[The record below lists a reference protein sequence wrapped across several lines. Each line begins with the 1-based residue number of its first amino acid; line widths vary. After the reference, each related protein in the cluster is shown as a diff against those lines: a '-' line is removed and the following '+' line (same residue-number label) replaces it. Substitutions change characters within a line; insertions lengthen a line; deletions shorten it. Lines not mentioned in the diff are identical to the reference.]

1 MIHFN
6 EDNVP
11 TRLSIAH
18 LIFLLNQH
26 KDRLLE
32 KYLKPFNITGPQFR
46 VMRLIMVE
54 GIETPSELTRLL
66 SIDSGAMTR
75 MLDRLEQRNI
85 LVRERCPHDRRQVRL
100 KPTAEGLALSDQVQ
114 GLAAD
119 LLNELTAELSHDELN
134 ELDRLVRKMLVPT
147 GLLDEPKQQTNLN
160 QEECGSQS

>member
-1 MIHFN
+1 MIHYT
-6 EDNVP
+6 EDSVP

-32 KYLKPFNITGPQFR
+32 KYLKPFNITGAQFR

-54 GIETPSELTRLL
+54 QVDTPSELTRLL

-75 MLDRLEQRNI
+75 MLDRLEQRN
-85 LVRERCPHDRRQVRL
+85 LLLRERCPNDRRQVRL
-100 KPTAEGLALSDQVQ
+100 KPTQEGIELSQEVH

-119 LLNELTAELSHDELN
+119 LLNELTGELSSDELS
-134 ELDRLVRKMLVPT
+134 ELHRIIQKILAPT
-147 GLLDEPKQQTNLN
+147 GLMDEWNKQAGR
-160 QEECGSQS
+160 E

>member
-1 MIHFN
+1 MIHYT
-6 EDNVP
+6 EDSVP

-32 KYLKPFNITGPQFR
+32 KYLKPFNITGAQFR

-54 GIETPSELTRLL
+54 QVDTPSELTRLL

-75 MLDRLEQRNI
+75 MLDRLEQRNL
-85 LVRERCPHDRRQVRL
+85 LVRERCPNDRRQVRL
-100 KPTAEGLALSDQVQ
+100 KPTQEGIELSQEVH

-119 LLNELTAELSHDELN
+119 LLNELTGELSSDELS
-134 ELDRLVRKMLVPT
+134 ELYRIIRKILEPT
-147 GLLDEPKQQTNLN
+147 GLMDEWSKQAKP
-160 QEECGSQS
+160 E

>member
-1 MIHFN
+1 MIHYT
-6 EDNVP
+6 EDSVP

-32 KYLKPFNITGPQFR
+32 KYLKPFNITGAQFR

-54 GIETPSELTRLL
+54 QVDTPSELTRLL

-75 MLDRLEQRNI
+75 MLDRLEQRNL
-85 LVRERCPHDRRQVRL
+85 LVRERCPNDRRQVRL
-100 KPTAEGLALSDQVQ
+100 KPTQEGIELSQEVH

-119 LLNELTAELSHDELN
+119 LLNELTGELSSDELS
-134 ELDRLVRKMLVPT
+134 ELYRIIRKILEPT
-147 GLLDEPKQQTNLN
+147 GLMDEWSKEAKP
-160 QEECGSQS
+160 E

>member
-1 MIHFN
+1 MIHFT

-26 KDRLLE
+26 KDRLLD

-46 VMRLIMVE
+46 VMRLIIVE
-54 GIETPSELTRLL
+54 QVATPSELTRRL

-75 MLDRLEQRNI
+75 MLDRLEQRKLLI
-85 LVRERCPHDRRQVRL
+85 RERCPNDRRQVRL
-100 KPTAEGLALSDQVQ
+100 KPTEEGIALSHQMH

-119 LLNELTAELSHDELN
+119 LLNELTGELSQQELS
-134 ELDRLVRKMLVPT
+134 ELDRIIRKMLVPT
-147 GLLDEPKQQTNLN
+147 ELMEEPKPRCKA
-160 QEECGSQS
+160 E

>member
-1 MIHFN
+1 MIHFT

-18 LIFLLNQH
+18 LLFLLNQH

-46 VMRLIMVE
+46 VMRLVIVE
-54 GIETPSELTRLL
+54 HVDSPSELTRLL

-100 KPTAEGLALSDQVQ
+100 KPTAEGIALSHQVQ

-119 LLNELTAELSHDELN
+119 LLNELTGELTQQELSEF
-134 ELDRLVRKMLVPT
+134 DRMVRKMLVPT
-147 GLLDEPKQQTNLN
+147 GLMEEPTQQSKP
-160 QEECGSQS
+160 E